1 MLHSITGQEGFVI
14 SFLCCSFW
22 LHLVKKNNCAC
33 FYLHFLLVTCRTAGE
48 KELKLFL
55 LNPDTYVN
63 SGVQLPTDLPC
74 RRSQIEVKEMFPRQF
89 EIQGFCP
96 VTYIEGNKRYSS
108 SSIFLS
114 FPFLSPHP
122 PSATPSSMSI
132 SVVYFYLSCVRYKSL
147 VPGDSQWSVE
157 YKGKLFCCASKEK
170 LEKFMR

>member
-1 MLHSITGQEGFVI
+1 MLHSITGQEEFVI

-33 FYLHFLLVTCRTAGE
+33 FYLHFLLVTFRTAGE

-55 LNPDTYVN
+55 LNPDTYIN

-108 SSIFLS
+108 FSIFLS
-114 FPFLSPHP
+114 FPFLSPILLQPLHLP
-122 PSATPSSMSI
+122 CQSMLFI
-132 SVVYFYLSCVRYKSL
+132 FICL
-147 VPGDSQWSVE
+147 VLGTSH
-157 YKGKLFCCASKEK
+157 
-170 LEKFMR
+170 